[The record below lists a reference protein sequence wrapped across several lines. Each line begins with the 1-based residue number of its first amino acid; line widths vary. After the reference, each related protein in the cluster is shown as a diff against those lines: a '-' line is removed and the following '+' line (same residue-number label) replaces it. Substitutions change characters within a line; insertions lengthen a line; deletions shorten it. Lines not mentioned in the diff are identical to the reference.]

1 MILDNCL
8 SHNQKIIISMITGG
22 LWIYFR
28 SLENYALLLR
38 KSILS
43 ILLVVVWIYLN
54 YIDPLFLPIGLL
66 IMVIYSKLINNE
78 TNI

>member
-1 MILDNCL
+1 MILDNSL

-38 KSILS
+38 KSIINEKLS
-43 ILLVVVWIYLN
+43 YQIKFNNYTYL
-54 YIDPLFLPIGLL
+54 Y
-66 IMVIYSKLINNE
+66 YSYQ
-78 TNI
+78 

>member
-1 MILDNCL
+1 MILDNSL

-38 KSILS
+38 KSIINEKLS
-43 ILLVVVWIYLN
+43 YQIKFNN
-54 YIDPLFLPIGLL
+54 YT
-66 IMVIYSKLINNE
+66 Y
-78 TNI
+78 